1 MLRLNEGTL
10 HASNNSCRVEVAGD
24 QWATDRRRPIA
35 AQMTRR
41 EERHVH
47 QISLFSTNSRKLNTR
62 QFGFV
67 VCSERT
73 SVRPLRMDES
83 GDITLRISS
92 NTECGWGL
100 AKQNNNSKGSN
111 RTYDVIYYFILH
123 IWPLSIYIYSIDKS
137 QKEITYILNFN
148 VQMQTE
154 SK

>member
-1 MLRLNEGTL
+1 MLRLNGGTL

-35 AQMTRR
+35 AQMTRL
-41 EERHVH
+41 ERHVH

-92 NTECGWGL
+92 NTECVGGGWPNKTTIQRDQIGHMML
-100 AKQNNNSKGSN
+100 F
-111 RTYDVIYYFILH
+111 TILYYIYDHYQY
-123 IWPLSIYIYSIDKS
+123 IYI
-137 QKEITYILNFN
+137 
-148 VQMQTE
+148 V
-154 SK
+154 